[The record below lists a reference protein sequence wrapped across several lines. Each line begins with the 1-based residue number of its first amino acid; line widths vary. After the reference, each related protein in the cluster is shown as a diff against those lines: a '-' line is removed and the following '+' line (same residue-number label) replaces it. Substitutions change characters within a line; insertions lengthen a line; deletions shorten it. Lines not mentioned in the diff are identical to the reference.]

1 MGDDRE
7 RTSIMDHTKTK
18 IQQAVETRSSE
29 LKSLSLKIHANPELS
44 FHEHQAQTWL
54 TTPLEKAGFQVERGL
69 SGLPTSFR
77 ATWNNGK
84 GPTIA
89 FLAEYDALPK
99 IGHACGHN
107 IIGTSAVGAAL
118 ALKDAIPDLS
128 GKILVIGTPA
138 EEEGGGKIIMADD
151 GIFDDV
157 DAAMLCHPHKKTWVL
172 RGGLACVDA
181 TIQFFGKQS
190 HASSAPEKGISA
202 LEALISSYNAIHAL
216 RPFFTDDVRIN
227 GIITH
232 GGEATN
238 VIPDFA
244 EAKFLMRAATT
255 KRLEEVRQKVYRA
268 IQHSTEAMGARCE
281 ITEGLLYAER
291 NNNHALA
298 TLFRDNLESMGI
310 EVSDP
315 PVQGGLGS
323 SDIGNV
329 GQVTATIHPYIQIGD
344 VTTHTPEFATQA
356 ASEAGMNGLLQA
368 SKALAMTAYDLIKNP
383 EAFQSVRNEFNT
395 WKQKQSS

>member
-1 MGDDRE
+1 MEKGFMIMGN
-7 RTSIMDHTKTK
+7 IMKNK
-18 IQQAVETRSSE
+18 IQAAVEKRSTE
-29 LKSLSLKIHANPELS
+29 IKSLSRKIHANPELS
-44 FHEHQAQTWL
+44 FEEHQAQSWL
-54 TTPLEKAGFQVERGL
+54 TAPLAEAGFQIEKGL

-77 ATWNNGK
+77 ATWDNGD

-118 ALKDAIPDLS
+118 ALKDAVPDLQ

-138 EEEGGGKIIMADD
+138 EEEGGGKILMTED
-151 GIFDDV
+151 GVFDHV
-157 DAAMLCHPHKKTWVL
+157 DAAMLCHPQKKTWVL

-202 LEALISSYNAIHAL
+202 LEALITSYNAINAL
-216 RPFFTDDVRIN
+216 RQFFTDDVRIH

-238 VIPDFA
+238 VVPDFT
-244 EAKFLMRAATT
+244 EAKFLMRAATV
-255 KRLEEVRQKVYRA
+255 KGLNEVRKKVYRA
-268 IQHSTEAMGARCE
+268 VEHATEAIGARCE
-281 ITEGLLYAER
+281 ITEGLIYAER

-298 TLFRDNLESMGI
+298 GLFRENLESMGI

-315 PVQGGLGS
+315 PTQGGLGS

-329 GQVTATIHPYIQIGD
+329 GQVTATIHPYIRIGD
-344 VTTHTPEFATQA
+344 VTTHTPEFADQA
-356 ASEAGMNGLLQA
+356 ASEAGMTALIQA
-368 SKALAMTAYDLIKNP
+368 AKALAMTAYDLIDKP
-383 EAFQSVRNEFNT
+383 KALQQVRQEFEA